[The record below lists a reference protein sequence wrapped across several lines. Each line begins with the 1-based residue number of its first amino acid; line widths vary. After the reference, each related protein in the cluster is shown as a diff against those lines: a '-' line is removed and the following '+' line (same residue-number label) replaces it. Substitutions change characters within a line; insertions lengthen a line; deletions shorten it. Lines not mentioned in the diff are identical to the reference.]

1 MARIIGDK
9 RLNARLSRMARGQD
23 VTSVLVKGAEQTRQA
38 YIEAVQEPSPGTPDV
53 RYSPRRNVMVSAPGT
68 SPNADTGYLVN
79 STGVASEH
87 RNQAETFASASYAE
101 DLEFG
106 TDKMAPRPA
115 MGPAF
120 DETKQQVLSDLAR
133 ALKQGLRNA

>member
-9 RLNARLSRMARGQD
+9 RLNAKLTRMAKGQN
-23 VTSVLVKGAEQTRQA
+23 VTPILLKGAERTRQA
-38 YIEAVQEPSPGTPDV
+38 YIEAVQEPSPGRPDV
-53 RYSPRRNVMVSAPGT
+53 RYSPRRNVMVSAAG
-68 SPNADTGYLVN
+68 SAPNADTGLLVN
-79 STGVASEH
+79 STGVSSDH

-101 DLEFG
+101 ALEFG

-120 DETKQQVLSDLAR
+120 DETKRQVVADLAK
-133 ALKQGLRNA
+133 ALREGLRNG